1 MTDEKNNFD
10 SGGRGGGLRARHDGR
25 PASDRLLLFRRSFW
39 LAAGLAGAASFA
51 LLYAPLSARADDF
64 GIIFDDSSTL
74 GTYDVGE
81 SNFTQQHYASVRNV
95 TFSEAP
101 YLCSVKIA
109 GLTYAGTPTDE
120 LRVTLYSK
128 SSSWATG
135 DLSSGGTLI
144 TSTTLTAAQIIGGT
158 QTFSFSNCQGTTAG
172 YYYGFDVR
180 RTGGESD
187 TNFYKIGYNSGAP
200 TDLAIFS
207 AGSWGDA
214 TPPSK
219 RGAIIVYGFNA
230 VSGYAVLLD
239 APADGSAVNPPS
251 GFLIRAV
258 APTSTTARVIYNDAY
273 GGSWT
278 VTSTVY
284 SPQVYQEFNIPAF
297 PGTFHNGV
305 WTAQAYL
312 LSSSSGVIALS
323 GWNTFAVVPTNYAQA
338 AASATQDITNGLLS
352 IDECGGDGSFWSTIT
367 SSSIQKCV
375 FGNLIKE
382 GLNIVAQN
390 ARVAFNNIAEL
401 GIFPLNVF
409 KHFSDDLL
417 APPATTTS
425 TAVTWRFLDHDYT
438 LLSSSTV
445 NVAATRIGLTNFR
458 QTLNYFM
465 YVITGLLMLIIGIGV
480 VADLKNKK

>member
-10 SGGRGGGLRARHDGR
+10 SGGRGSGLRARHDGR
-25 PASDRLLLFRRSFW
+25 TASDRILLFRRSFW

-51 LLYAPLSARADDF
+51 LLYAPLPARADDF

-81 SNFTQQHYASVRNV
+81 SNFTQQHYASIRNV
-95 TFSEAP
+95 TFSGAP

-128 SSSWATG
+128 SSSWGAG

-172 YYYGFDVR
+172 YSYGFDVR

-187 TNFYKIGYNSGAP
+187 TDFYKIGYNNGSP

-214 TPPSK
+214 TPATK
-219 RGAIIVYGFNA
+219 RGSIIVYGFDG

-323 GWNTFAVVPTNYAQA
+323 GWNTFAVVPINYAQA
-338 AASATQDITNGLLS
+338 AASATQAIA
-352 IDECGGDGSFWSTIT
+352 GGIFTIQDCASSTVA
-367 SSSIQKCV
+367 SSSTLDQIGCV
-375 FGNLIKE
+375 IRNGIYSF
-382 GLNIVAQN
+382 LNIL
-390 ARVAFNNIAEL
+390 ARNLRDAYVQIAEL

-425 TAVTWRFLDHDYT
+425 TAVTWRFLDHDYI

-445 NVAATRIGLTNFR
+445 NTAATRIGLTNFR

-465 YVITGLLMLIIGIGV
+465 YLITGLIMIIIAIGV